1 MQNFAKI
8 FVFKT
13 EDGRPNINS
22 DARLPSN
29 APHLSKNLRAAAPHI
44 DSMLNKNNPL
54 YERKYKKQIRMFLL
68 NAVNLRDQP
77 NPNKK

>member
-1 MQNFAKI
+1 MGAVQCKIYCPPSRPMQNFAKI

-29 APHLSKNLRAAAPHI
+29 APHLSKNFTRGGAAYRSDA
-44 DSMLNKNNPL
+44 
-54 YERKYKKQIRMFLL
+54 Q
-68 NAVNLRDQP
+68 
-77 NPNKK
+77 